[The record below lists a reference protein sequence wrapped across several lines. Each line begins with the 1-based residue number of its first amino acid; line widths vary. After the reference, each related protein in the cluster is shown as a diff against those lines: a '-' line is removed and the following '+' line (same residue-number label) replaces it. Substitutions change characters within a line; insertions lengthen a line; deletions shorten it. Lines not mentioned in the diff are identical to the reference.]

1 MTVTE
6 PPGLTITSREAER
19 PPDRTAGSKDLGAYR
34 LPSDPP
40 PSASEALP
48 RLPPSL
54 VPLPESRVPVEGL
67 VLPPT
72 EPPLLVDVP
81 ELAPELEVM
90 LEFSQGPRDHSYG
103 SLSGGEEAGEQ
114 PAEGWRRIHPKSPFD

>member
-1 MTVTE
+1 M
-6 PPGLTITSREAER
+6 
-19 PPDRTAGSKDLGAYR
+19 AGVEGIGAYR

-54 VPLPESRVPVEGL
+54 VPLPESKVPVEGL

-90 LEFSQGPRDHSYG
+90 LESARAPGTTAM
-103 SLSGGEEAGEQ
+103 EA
-114 PAEGWRRIHPKSPFD
+114 